1 MTSNNRRYKIN
12 KADGIYIG
20 IYSEKDFMSKEYESE
35 VDQLSFRVMQ
45 FINTKI
51 KTLKVDPTVLF
62 ETMHVQLQWFKKN
75 RVMTTTS

>member
-62 ETMHVQLQWFKKN
+62 ETMHVQLQ
-75 RVMTTTS
+75 